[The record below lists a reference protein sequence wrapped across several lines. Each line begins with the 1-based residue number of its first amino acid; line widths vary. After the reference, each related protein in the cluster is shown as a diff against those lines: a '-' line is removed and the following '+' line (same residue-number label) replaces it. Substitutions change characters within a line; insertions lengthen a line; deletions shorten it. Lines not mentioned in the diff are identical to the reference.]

1 MQLAIV
7 LLSAGALLLLSIL
20 ASKAS
25 IKLGVPALVLFIGL
39 GMLIGSDGL
48 GGIQFDNAEL
58 TRDIGI
64 VALALILFAGGLETK
79 WNDIRPVLLTGIS
92 LATIGV
98 IITASIVGVAACLL
112 LGISPVTG
120 LLLGAIVSST
130 DAAAVFSVLR
140 ARNIHLKQGIAPLLE
155 LESGSNDPMAIFL
168 TTGLTA
174 IALNPSMPL
183 LPLLPSFVVQM
194 ALGVGVGY
202 LAGTGAAWFINI
214 LKLEYAGLYPAV
226 TIGFALLS
234 FGGAEI
240 IHGNAFLAVYVC
252 GLALGNRNFLH
263 RQSLMHFHDGLAWLV
278 QIAMFLVL
286 GLQVFPRQLLPIAGP
301 ALLLSALLVFVARP
315 LAVLISTAGAK
326 WMTLNHRLF
335 VSWTGLRGAVP
346 IILATIP
353 LTAGVPEANL
363 IFNVVFF
370 AVLTS
375 ILVQGTFIGQI
386 AEWLN
391 VTAPG
396 SVSIPHN
403 LQNTSEILLADSS
416 PAVGKAV
423 LDLNLPRWA
432 LLILVT
438 REGTSFVPQGSTVLL
453 EGDIVLLATRKED
466 LFDLMSEIGGPDS
479 VSGQEIPASA

>member
-1 MQLAIV
+1 MQLALI
-7 LLSAGALLLLSIL
+7 LMSAGALLLLSIL

-48 GGIQFDNAEL
+48 GGIQFDDALL
-58 TRDIGI
+58 TRDIGT
-64 VALALILFAGGLETK
+64 VALAFILFAGGLETK
-79 WNDIRPVLLTGIS
+79 WLDIRPVLLTGIS
-92 LATIGV
+92 LATLGV
-98 IITASIVGVAACLL
+98 IVTGSLIGVAACML
-112 LGISPVTG
+112 LGFPPYVG

-140 ARNIHLKQGIAPLLE
+140 ARNIHLKSGLAPLLE
-155 LESGSNDPMAIFL
+155 LESGSNDPMAVFL
-168 TTGLTA
+168 TTSLTA
-174 IALNPSMPL
+174 LALNPAMPL
-183 LPLLPSFVVQM
+183 LPLLPSFAIQM
-194 ALGVGVGY
+194 VLGVLVGY
-202 LAGTGAAWFINI
+202 ILGTGAAWFINR

-234 FGGAEI
+234 FGGAEL
-240 IHGNAFLAVYVC
+240 IHGNAFLSVYVC

-286 GLQVFPRQLLPIAGP
+286 GLQVFPSELIPIAGS
-301 ALLLSALLVFVARP
+301 ALLISALLVFVARP
-315 LAVLISTAGAK
+315 LAVLISTAGAR
-326 WMTLNHRLF
+326 WMTFNDRLF

-353 LTAGVPEANL
+353 LTAGVPQAKT

-375 ILVQGTFIGQI
+375 IMVQGTFIDKV
-386 AEWLN
+386 AKFLK
-391 VTAPG
+391 VTVPG
-396 SVSIPHN
+396 SVSVPHN
-403 LQNTSEILLADSS
+403 LQNTSEILLTQDS
-416 PAVGKAV
+416 PATGKHV

-432 LLILVT
+432 LLLLVT
-438 REGTSFVPQGSTVLL
+438 REGTSFVPQGSTVLV

-466 LFDLMSEIGGPDS
+466 LVDLMSEIGGAAS
-479 VSGQEIPASA
+479 VGAQELPV

>member
-1 MQLAIV
+1 MQLAII
-7 LLSAGALLLLSIL
+7 LLSAGSLLLLSIL

-39 GMLIGSDGL
+39 GMLFGSDGL
-48 GGIQFDNAEL
+48 GGIQFDNALL
-58 TRDIGI
+58 TRDIGT
-64 VALALILFAGGLETK
+64 VALAFILFAGGLETK
-79 WNDIRPVLLTGIS
+79 WGDVRPVLLTGAS
-92 LATIGV
+92 LATFGV
-98 IITASIVGVAACLL
+98 LITGSIIGVAASMLF
-112 LGISPVTG
+112 GFPPYVG

-140 ARNIHLKQGIAPLLE
+140 ARNIHLKPGLGPLLE
-155 LESGSNDPMAIFL
+155 LESGSNDPMAVFL

-174 IALNPSMPL
+174 LALNPALPV
-183 LPLLPSFVVQM
+183 LPLLPSFVTQM
-194 ALGVGVGY
+194 ALGAIVGY
-202 LAGTGAAWFINI
+202 ALGTSAAWFVNR

-240 IHGNAFLAVYVC
+240 IHGNAFLSVYIC

-263 RQSLMHFHDGLAWLV
+263 RQSLMNFHDGLAWLL

-286 GLQVFPRQLLPIAGP
+286 GLQVFPSQLLPIAGP

-315 LAVLISTAGAK
+315 FAVLISTAGAR
-326 WMTLNHRLF
+326 WMSQNDRLF

-353 LTAGVPEANL
+353 LTAGLPEAKV

-370 AVLTS
+370 VVLTS
-375 ILVQGTFIGQI
+375 IMVQGTFIGQV
-386 AEWLN
+386 ADWLK

-403 LQNTSEILLADSS
+403 LQNTSEILLTGTS
-416 PAVGKAV
+416 PSVGKLV

-432 LLILVT
+432 LLLLVT
-438 REGTSFVPQGSTVLL
+438 REGSSFVPQGSSILRKGDVL
-453 EGDIVLLATRKED
+453 LLATRKED
-466 LFDLMSEIGGPDS
+466 LIELVSLIGGPDAA
-479 VSGQEIPASA
+479 VSIPDEAG